1 MDFRR
6 CVVIVAIYKK
16 TIQILNNIIM
26 KRPKASSSLRV
37 WEKYR
42 EYKKDEQRKR
52 AIIKQI
58 GKMK

>member
-1 MDFRR
+1 
-6 CVVIVAIYKK
+6 
-16 TIQILNNIIM
+16 M
-26 KRPKASSSLRV
+26 KRPKASSSIRV

-42 EYKKDEQRKR
+42 DYKKDEQRKK